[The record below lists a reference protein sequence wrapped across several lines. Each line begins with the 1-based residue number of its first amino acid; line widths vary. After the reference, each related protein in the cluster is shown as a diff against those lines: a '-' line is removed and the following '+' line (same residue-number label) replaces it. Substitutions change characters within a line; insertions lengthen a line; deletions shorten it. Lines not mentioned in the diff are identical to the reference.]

1 MVKVVTG
8 GLVEKRD
15 ELGSSARAGGLTSDE
30 GWWDEWRQIEIPP
43 TDHEHY
49 ITGLYALNVLAP
61 EGTSGDW
68 HDVFH

>member
-49 ITGLYALNVLAP
+49 ITRR
-61 EGTSGDW
+61 
-68 HDVFH
+68 